1 MHTYDSHARDIAWCS
16 GVAREG
22 QGARGQGGM
31 PLHIVAEE
39 KINVKIP
46 LKISK
51 NQKSAYKI
59 SLNNSIPIYF
69 FTTIKTFS

>member
-22 QGARGQGGM
+22 QGRSQGGM
-31 PLHIVAEE
+31 PLHIVTEE
-39 KINVKIP
+39 KISAKIP

-51 NQKSAYKI
+51 NQKSASKNKK
-59 SLNNSIPIYF
+59 LA
-69 FTTIKTFS
+69 